1 MEHLEG
7 KTDAELAH
15 LAQLVQEEQTRRC
28 REQVRKAVAGTIK
41 NFQKVAQQR
50 KGYYERR
57 IPDSTLHKYVYAAGA
72 EAYSDDATATLAA
85 VDQELAAG
93 ADINATDDERR
104 TALWLAASRGH
115 VDCLRALL
123 ERGADVKKPATH
135 KRTPVW
141 AATVGNHAAAL
152 RVLVNNGADV
162 ANDPSGP
169 LLVACKLLHT
179 SAVRELIRG
188 GARDETG
195 EALCLAV
202 EKGLDAE
209 LVALLCDSG
218 GSPLREIDGEQPLSI
233 AVKEGYED
241 ICEVLLSKGADVYGH
256 SYEDEDLSPMM
267 WALEPGYGRPMK
279 NHDWRPKKS
288 IAKLLVARGCDVNK
302 LQGPGAEYRDE
313 SHAWGSRLVVWA
325 ATRDSCQRRT
335 TYVDLLCELGA
346 DPNLRSNMEPESERD
361 YHDRMVSALDVACA
375 YGHFDLVVKLVH
387 THGARV
393 HTPVRNVWHE
403 IESYGEPTKKICVD
417 LLTPVQWIFE
427 NDMTRCGIKECIDDA
442 RIFER
447 LRCFRFLVDRGAQL
461 TYHDVLE
468 YQKYQVAKHMRNLER
483 LSVSEVEKRHTI
495 MQFGGEL
502 LVVARHQETRRR
514 AAVVR
519 AILLLRSGR
528 ATVAE
533 NDARLARGASLLA
546 RVSLK
551 GAFGQRFTRRVLDY
565 TFDDGGCARALERRH
580 RDAYEAAVGHEL
592 WMPSCKILDS
602 FLGMGGMTLRKIY
615 ELCGLRPTPDASD
628 SESDSDCY

>member
-1 MEHLEG
+1 MEDLEG
-7 KTDAELAH
+7 KTDAELAR

-28 REQVRKAVAGTIK
+28 RNEVRTAVEGTIK

-50 KGYYERR
+50 KGAYQRMPAR
-57 IPDSTLHKYVYAAGA
+57 TLHKYVYG
-72 EAYSDDATATLAA
+72 DARATLAA

-93 ADINATDDERR
+93 VDINATDDERR
-104 TALWLAASRGH
+104 TALWVAASRGQ

-123 ERGADVKKPATH
+123 ERGADVKKSATH
-135 KRTPVW
+135 NQTPVW
-141 AATVGNHAAAL
+141 AATVGNHGAAL
-152 RVLVNNGADV
+152 RVLVDNGADV
-162 ANDPSGP
+162 ANDPSEP

-179 SAVRELIRG
+179 SAARELIRG

-202 EKGLDAE
+202 ERGLDAE

-393 HTPVRNVWHE
+393 HTPVNNVWHKVK
-403 IESYGEPTKKICVD
+403 SHRGPTKKICVD
-417 LLTPVQWIFE
+417 LLTPVQWLVYE
-427 NDMTRCGIKECIDDA
+427 NLEFHSDTSVS
-442 RIFER
+442 ER
-447 LRCFRFLVDRGAQL
+447 LMCFRFLVRRGAQVSH
-461 TYHDVLE
+461 HDALE
-468 YQKYQVAKHMRNLER
+468 YQQCHVAHRLEGLER
-483 LSVSEVEKRHTI
+483 VSVAQVEKLQPVLQLGAE
-495 MQFGGEL
+495 ML
-502 LVVARHQETRRR
+502 AVARHQERARR
-514 AAVVR
+514 AAVAR
-519 AILLLRSGR
+519 EILLLRSGR
-528 ATVAE
+528 ATLKQPGLGRAIRRLGDCE
-533 NDARLARGASLLA
+533 EEKDARLGRGASLLA

-551 GAFGQRFTRRVLDY
+551 GAFGQGFARRVLDHV
-565 TFDDGGCARALERRH
+565 FDDGRSPRARKPRHPHDYDDEAGSPCALERRH
-580 RDAYEAAVGHEL
+580 REVYEAAVGHALPE
-592 WMPSCKILDS
+592 PIP
-602 FLGMGGMTLRKIY
+602 Y
-615 ELCGLRPTPDASD
+615 CGWVV
-628 SESDSDCY
+628 ES